1 MTLRIILTGGTFDKH
16 YDALAGELTFAETH
30 LTEIVT
36 LCRLTV
42 EVVIETVVMIDSL
55 DMLPEHRER
64 VLASCLNAAETSL
77 VVIHGT
83 DTMEETAAV
92 LGPGLAKSQKRV
104 VLTGAM
110 VPYEVRG
117 SDALFNLGFAFAAA
131 QLAPPGVYVAMNGR
145 LFDWHRV
152 RKNRAEGKFEVQSQ
166 AHQ

>member
-16 YDALAGELTFAETH
+16 YDPLAGELTFAKTH

-36 LCRLTV
+36 RCRLTV
-42 EVVIETVVMIDSL
+42 EVEVETVVMLDSL
-55 DMLPEHRER
+55 EMLPEHRER

-92 LGPGLAKSQKRV
+92 LGPGLANSPKRV

-117 SDALFNLGFAFAAA
+117 SDALFNFGFALAAA
-131 QLAPPGVYVAMNGR
+131 QLSGPGVYVAMNGR
-145 LFDWHRV
+145 LFDWRSV
-152 RKNRAEGKFEVQSQ
+152 KKNRAHGIFEVQSQ
-166 AHQ
+166 GDA